1 MTAALILAVA
11 PAPATAQRQVT
22 AEEALTNYRKMFKST
37 GEIDCPREEGEI
49 VVCGRRQ
56 DEDAGVKYRREF
68 AEQQP
73 LAAEIGIG
81 GGAKARAFVDQ
92 VGMPDG
98 QISKR
103 IMVGIKVPF

>member
-1 MTAALILAVA
+1 MNVAWMLVLQVVGTSGPAVPPDFDLAKLRAAD
-11 PAPATAQRQVT
+11 
-22 AEEALTNYRKMFKST
+22 TNPSIT
-37 GEIDCPREEGEI
+37 GRCGSQTSGEI

-56 DEDAGVKYRREF
+56 DDGGGTKYRPEPANAPLTAEF
-68 AEQQP
+68 
-73 LAAEIGIG
+73 GIG
-81 GGAKARAFVDQ
+81 GGAKMRAYVEQ

>member
-1 MTAALILAVA
+1 MVWLLIFQASASAPSLPPSDFDLAKLRA
-11 PAPATAQRQVT
+11 ID
-22 AEEALTNYRKMFKST
+22 LTPSIT
-37 GEIDCPREEGEI
+37 GRCGSQPSGEI

-56 DEDAGVKYRREF
+56 DEDAGVKYRPEF